1 MNRWIAVG
9 LLLFALWLASLHT
22 NKIADL
28 TSNLNAV
35 ANQKSPTLS
44 AVTMTSAEAEVPLL
58 QSALNREL
66 PQDDRFEAVYHMTLT
81 PAAQQDLEKLAAT
94 PLPKMLPATSLEFE
108 KILRAYAIEGL
119 THISD
124 GAHLAPFLR
133 HLQTETEDQ
142 FLSQRIQT
150 ALASLADGESMEQ
163 KDQAALKKLLQ
174 AARN

>member
-22 NKIADL
+22 HKIAEL
-28 TSNLNAV
+28 TSTLGPV
-35 ANQKSPTLS
+35 TPQTSPAISTEVLP
-44 AVTMTSAEAEVPLL
+44 AAATEASLL

-66 PQDDRFEAVYHMTLT
+66 PQDDRFEAVYHMTLN
-81 PAAQQDLEKLAAT
+81 PQAQQELEKLAAT
-94 PLPKMLPATSLEFE
+94 PLPKMLSATSLEFE

-119 THISD
+119 THVSD
-124 GAHLAPFLR
+124 SAHLTPFLR
-133 HLQTETEDQ
+133 HLQTKTEDQ
-142 FLSQRIQT
+142 FLNQRIQT

-163 KDQAALKKLLQ
+163 KDQVALKKLLQ